1 MADIAF
7 SNLPSEISEPISGD
21 MLAIDDITAGV
32 TKRMPYELVF
42 GGNYYLPNRN
52 ETDQGA
58 TGSGKTIKAYVDA
71 IGSVTKATILIR
83 HCSGGASTTY
93 TLTTSLIITE
103 NITLIIEPGAIIDG
117 AGTLTIKGPFKRGLV
132 QAFGSSITILFGVNA
147 VTDIYPEWWGEFPN
161 DYNDTTYL
169 NKAIA
174 ASDLVGS
181 HSGVDDAN
189 IIVRPGRYYLTQDG
203 LSTIKTNLIAPNA
216 YFSAIDNVVTGGA
229 LFNFDFT
236 EWGSANN
243 IVDIGT
249 ILGKQVQDDV
259 AHYNVGIKISGGDSC
274 RMRVG
279 SILGLYAG
287 IMSYG
292 PTHQKHVG
300 MWDID
305 IDTLMGCDF
314 GIYAVS
320 GTTAGTNAGF
330 EGNRIKIRYAAYCDY
345 VSYFESNHADAI
357 HIQGNFVRVGGL
369 ELHHRANQVGFYVS
383 GADTYSNTFI
393 ADGNVINS
401 STSKVLTTANNAAD
415 NRFEICELDWAK
427 INQSGGDNVIRETS
441 NKDTVLDRQEETLTA
456 AGACSVYGL
465 TNLNTTAGAM
475 AMTLADGTYVGQ
487 VKEIYMSVDNGNAT
501 LTVTNHV
508 TSSPEVFT
516 FADVGD
522 YLKLIWCGTKWATDI
537 NCGVGV

>member
-1 MADIAF
+1 MADIAI

-21 MLAIDDITAGV
+21 MLAIDDIAAGI
-32 TKRMPYELVF
+32 TKKMPYKLLF

-52 ETDQGA
+52 ETDQGV
-58 TGSGKTIKAYVDA
+58 TGNGKTIKACVDA
-71 IGSVTKATILIR
+71 IGSDKGTILLR
-83 HCSGGASTTY
+83 HCSGGATTTY
-93 TLTTSLIITE
+93 TVTTAETIPE
-103 NITLIIEPGAIIDG
+103 NITLVREAGAILDG
-117 AGTLTIKGPFKRGLV
+117 AGTLTINGPFKSGLD
-132 QAFGSSITILFGVNA
+132 QAFGSSITVLFGVNA

-161 DYNDTTYL
+161 DYNDTAAL

-174 ASDLVGS
+174 ASNLVGS
-181 HSGVDDAN
+181 HAGIDDAN
-189 IIVRPGRYYLTQDG
+189 IIVRPGRYYLTQNG

-216 YFSAIDNVVTGGA
+216 YFSAIDNAVTGGHI
-229 LFNFDFT
+229 FNFDFT

-249 ILGKQVQDDV
+249 ILGKQIQDDV

-287 IMSYG
+287 VMSYG
-292 PTHQKHVG
+292 PTHEKHVG

-305 IDTLMGCDF
+305 IDTLMGCDY
-314 GIYAVS
+314 GIYVLS
-320 GTTAGTNAGF
+320 GTTGGSDAGF
-330 EGNRIKIRYAAYCDY
+330 EANRIKIRYAAYCDY
-345 VSYFESNHADAI
+345 IAWFDSSHANAI
-357 HIQGNFVRVGGL
+357 HMEGNVLRVGSM
-369 ELHHRANQVGFYVS
+369 ELHHRTGQIGFYVK
-383 GADTYSNTFI
+383 GADTYINKFI
-393 ADGNVINS
+393 VDGNVVYGS
-401 STSKVLTTANNAAD
+401 SSQVLHTEAGAAD
-415 NRFEICELDWAK
+415 NTFEICEIDWARMVQ
-427 INQSGGDNVIRETS
+427 NGGDNIIRETG
-441 NKDTVLDRQEETLTA
+441 NIDTVLDRQEETLTA
-456 AGACSVYGL
+456 AGACLIYGL

-475 AMTLADGTYVGQ
+475 AMTLADGTYIGQ

-501 LTVTNHV
+501 LTVTSHT